1 MAKSTPPVGLEPT
14 TARLRAARS
23 TDWARK
29 ATNETNLT
37 TLFYQYY
44 NYIINQIN
52 ITRYT
57 QDKRWDDI
65 SIHTYKTWHDFD
77 TLMFSLTLTP
87 AVYIR
92 ITTELHHFI
101 LLPSLLF
108 STFISAFYSLW
119 TSILPSCCFF
129 TVSFAYFLCP
139 FSLPWY
145 TFSFYIC

>member
-29 ATNETNLT
+29 ATNETILT

-44 NYIINQIN
+44 NHIN
-52 ITRYT
+52 ITINLTNKHNKTY
-57 QDKRWDDI
+57 QY
-65 SIHTYKTWHDFD
+65 IHTRQDMT
-77 TLMFSLTLTP
+77 LTLSRFVLTLSP

-92 ITTELHHFI
+92 ITTEHLHFI

-129 TVSFAYFLCP
+129 TDPFAYFLCP